1 MLRIYRMRY
10 TRKKGGVATN
20 NLSSMDTLYRTY
32 YSDLNL
38 VFSNFLDFF
47 KELDVLT
54 KYQLASDILEK
65 INQLLSVLGQI
76 SNKMI
81 NKGHEIPIL
90 PGPVE
95 FATNKDAVE
104 MTNEKKNK
112 IINILNSLGL
122 VVNRINSNTNNILNN
137 EHLHDRFM
145 LSVSIFRNYICIIG
159 YLSQIIAFGLH
170 SRAAPRPSPRPAPKP
185 APRPAPRPASAPAPR
200 SSR

>member
-1 MLRIYRMRY
+1 MRY
-10 TRKKGGVATN
+10 TRKKGGVAT

-32 YSDLNL
+32 YSDLNI
-38 VFSNFLDFF
+38 VISNFLDFF

-54 KYQLASDILEK
+54 KYQLASDILQK

-76 SNKMI
+76 SNKII

-112 IINILNSLGL
+112 IINILNSLGP

-137 EHLHDRFM
+137 EHLHSRF
-145 LSVSIFRNYICIIG
+145 SVSVTLFILYINIIAK
-159 YLSQIIAFGLH
+159 LSQTMVFNIH
-170 SRAAPRPSPRPAPKP
+170 SRGAPRPATKP
-185 APRPAPRPASAPAPR
+185 APRPAPANRTAA
-200 SSR
+200 